1 MKYRLKNFIAAFA
14 LTLMTLLSP
23 MSVAALSAPNGT
35 IVASLKQDACAGLS
49 SVDATQG
56 CGDTADKSVNTL
68 VQTVVNLL
76 SLVVGIIAVIAIIL
90 AGLKYV
96 TSGGDGNKVSSAKT
110 TLIFALVGLVI
121 VAFAQFL
128 VRYVFNTAAQG
139 VTPSP

>member
-1 MKYRLKNFIAAFA
+1 MKSKFKNFIAAFA

-23 MSVAALSAPNGT
+23 MSVAALSVPSGS
-35 IVASLKQDACAGLS
+35 IVASLKQDACAGLTA
-49 SVDATQG
+49 VDSTQG
-56 CGDTADKSVNTL
+56 CGDTADKSVNSL

-76 SLVVGIIAVIAIIL
+76 SLLVGLIAVIAIIL

-128 VRYVFNTAAQG
+128 VRYVFNTAAHG
-139 VTPSP
+139 VAPGP